1 MMATALTKPKLKSRV
16 AVVLTRGKSKP
27 AAKRKPA
34 RAIPVA
40 RADAKKVSGRTMKKK
55 SGKTPSRTK
64 IKSPVK
70 VSGVVR
76 GKAVKSQKLSG
87 KSKVSHKA
95 PLPVKKKT
103 VIAKPVVKA
112 TRSKPEIIKHKSK
125 SKPVQTPVKTLMPE
139 ITPTVPFVVEMEQV
153 QVQVSPNLSDKAL
166 HDYKLVRSAIDLGDQ
181 KAFAELMSRY
191 KDSIYFMLL
200 KMVNNR
206 DDAEDLTIEAF
217 GKAFKNI
224 RQYTPDYAF
233 STWLFKIATNNCIDF
248 IRKKRKQA
256 FSIDRGFEN
265 DEGQEMV
272 LEVKSLHPDPEEH
285 YMKKQKVEM
294 MRDVVDKLKPRYKKL
309 VELRYFRELAYE
321 EIAVE
326 LNLPLGTVKAQL
338 FRARE
343 FLYQIMK
350 NSAHHI

>member
-1 MMATALTKPKLKSRV
+1 MTTAL
-16 AVVLTRGKSKP
+16 SKP
-27 AAKRKPA
+27 RVKTKVAAKLAKRKQKAPAKKKAA
-34 RAIPVA
+34 RAIPVS
-40 RADAKKVSGRTMKKK
+40 RAHPKKVSGRKEKPVAEPKKA
-55 SGKTPSRTK
+55 S
-64 IKSPVK
+64 IKSAINPRQEKNKASGSTVKHPVK
-70 VSGVVR
+70 E
-76 GKAVKSQKLSG
+76 
-87 KSKVSHKA
+87 
-95 PLPVKKKT
+95 PVKKEEPVK
-103 VIAKPVVKA
+103 IRKIHSAAKPTPESGAK
-112 TRSKPEIIKHKSK
+112 TQSKTDNKD
-125 SKPVQTPVKTLMPE
+125 MPE
-139 ITPTVPFVVEMEQV
+139 TTTLESAAADTLEV
-153 QVQVSPNLSDKAL
+153 QISPNLSDKAL
-166 HDYKLVRSAIDLGDQ
+166 HDYKLVRSAIDQHNQ
-181 KAFAELMSRY
+181 KAFAELMARY

-309 VELRYFRELAYE
+309 VELRYFQELAYE
-321 EIAVE
+321 EIAAE

-350 NSAHHI
+350 NSAHQI